1 MVWKTLRYIT
11 LAIAM
16 AGGAYGC
23 SSVDSDRD
31 IPELDGSVQPGDTDL
46 HNTDGGTPDGGV
58 CDSAVTDVFQRIQAD
73 TYEDL
78 EDQLLQNGERL
89 SDVFYGANV
98 AVSSAK
104 FDSLFYADGSPV
116 RESMEQD
123 ITALLP
129 ACDAAS
135 VSEDI
140 ADLIAGRQ
148 PGTEGFVPAEDNVV
162 YAKDSGDSTI
172 FCVKGEEE
180 QKDTAY
186 CSTTLPLTTRA
197 VITYGG
203 GI

>member
-1 MVWKTLRYIT
+1 MVWKTLRNIT
-11 LAIAM
+11 LAITM
-16 AGGAYGC
+16 AVGAYGC
-23 SSVDSDRD
+23 NAADRD
-31 IPELDGSVQPGDTDL
+31 KVIPQLDGSVQPGDMDP
-46 HNTDGGTPDGGV
+46 HNRDGGTPDGGV
-58 CDSAVTDVFQRIQAD
+58 CGSALTDIFEKAQAD
-73 TYEDL
+73 TYEHLD
-78 EDQLLQNGERL
+78 DQILSSGGRL
-89 SDVFYGANV
+89 GDVFYGANV

-116 RESMEQD
+116 REAMEQD
-123 ITALLP
+123 ITALMP

-135 VSEDI
+135 VSEEI
-140 ADLIAGRQ
+140 SDLIAGRQ
-148 PGTEGFVPAEDNVV
+148 PGTEGFVPAEDNAA

-180 QKDTAY
+180 RKPTAY